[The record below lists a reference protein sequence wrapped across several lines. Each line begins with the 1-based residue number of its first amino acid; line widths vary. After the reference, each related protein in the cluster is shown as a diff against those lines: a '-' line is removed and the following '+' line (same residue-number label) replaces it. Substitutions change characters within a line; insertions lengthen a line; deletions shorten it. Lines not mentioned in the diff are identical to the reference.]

1 MSCRPTTPSGPPGRS
16 PAHGRPA
23 GRPSAR
29 RQRHAAVALA
39 ATLLLA
45 ACTDPAEPAP
55 EATASVTADAG
66 LGFTSPDGTVRAW
79 EVAERSEPLVLSGTD
94 YRGGPVDVTEHRG
107 ELVLLNT
114 WYAFCPPCRAE
125 AADLVALDADYPDLH
140 LIGINGTDDAG
151 TAEAFERHFGVTWPS
166 IDDADGAALA
176 ALEGVVPISATP
188 TTIVLDRAGRV
199 AVRIIGMVDPAVL
212 RPLVDD
218 LLAEAP

>member
-1 MSCRPTTPSGPPGRS
+1 MRRRPSRPSGAL
-16 PAHGRPA
+16 PASRPA
-23 GRPSAR
+23 PR
-29 RQRHAAVALA
+29 RIAAAALA

-45 ACTDPAEPAP
+45 GCTSPAEPAP
-55 EATASVTADAG
+55 EATASVAADG
-66 LGFTSPDGTVRAW
+66 GFGFTSPDGTVRAW
-79 EVAERSEPLVLSGTD
+79 EVGERPEPLTLGGTD
-94 YRGGPVDVTEHRG
+94 YRGEPVDVTEHRG

-125 AADLVALDADYPDLH
+125 AADLVALDADYPELH

-166 IDDADGAALA
+166 IEDADGAALA

-188 TTIVLDRAGRV
+188 TTVVLDRAGRV